1 MTTVTSPAG
10 YRVLTV
16 AETEERFAASDEL
29 AYPYQDF
36 ADAQEIRLYEGD
48 LHVEGSL
55 EVDSVGDRVP
65 YNVIVDGD
73 LTVDGDLEWWGGLS
87 GCFLLVTGNVRA
99 RHLLLS
105 GCSEVVVC
113 GDLTATGTVQGHHGD
128 DGGYLTVQGRIRAEA
143 VISTLYFN
151 LDLARQPEALLVAD
165 PYRTTCPVDFTEDE
179 LAGLVPPELL
189 DEDGRADEYR
199 ISEAL
204 RAGQPVLGP
213 GARPSH
219 LVVQDELQALLPRAA
234 EVAELDLSRRKLRHL
249 PEQLFAFTTLRR
261 LSLAGN
267 DYLGALDDRIGELT
281 GLEELNIANVGLTQL
296 PPAIGSLRE
305 LRVLDISGNRF
316 ESLPEEIGDL
326 ARLEV
331 LRAAGL
337 TCPVPEA
344 LGRLRA
350 LRELDLTGM
359 SPQERSPVAFP
370 LPVTRLTGLRTLS
383 LMHVWLASVPDELL
397 ALTSLEEL
405 DLRGSL
411 SARLERLPDL
421 ARLPRLRV
429 LRLSGNTPWTYQP
442 EPDRDLLSAVWDIT
456 TLEELE
462 IDRWGECTVRD
473 QVVRTAFTALPDDA
487 FARMPRLRR
496 LDLSSN
502 ELTTL
507 PESFFR
513 LAHLETVDLRYTKL
527 SRPVLD
533 RLCDE
538 LPHVRVE
545 SGLLR
550 GRLTGTAAP
559 CRPRGGPSAAASA
572 EGGDVRTDVP

>member
-10 YRVLTV
+10 YRVLSV
-16 AETEERFAASDEL
+16 VETEERFAASSEL

-36 ADAQEIRLYEGD
+36 ADEQEIRLYEGG
-48 LHVEGSL
+48 LHVAGSL
-55 EVDSVGDRVP
+55 EPESEGDRVP

-99 RHLLLS
+99 RNVLLS
-105 GCSEVVVC
+105 GCPEVVVC
-113 GDLTATGTVQGHHGD
+113 GDLTAIGTVQGHHGD
-128 DGGYLTVQGRIRAEA
+128 DGGYLTVQGSIRAEA

-165 PYRTTCPVDFTEDE
+165 PCRTTCPVDFTDDE
-179 LAGLVPPELL
+179 LGGIVLLELL
-189 DEDGRADEYR
+189 DEDGRADEYG

-219 LVVQDELQALLPRAA
+219 LAVQDELEALLPRAA
-234 EVAELDLSRRKLRHL
+234 EITELDLSRRKLRQI
-249 PEQLFAFTTLRR
+249 PGQLFAFPGLRR

-267 DYLGALDDRIGELT
+267 EYLGTLDDRIGELT
-281 GLEELNIANVGLTQL
+281 ALEELDIADTGLTEL
-296 PPAIGSLRE
+296 PRAIGSLRE

-326 ARLEV
+326 AQLEK
-331 LRAAGL
+331 LRARGL
-337 TCPVPEA
+337 TCPVPETV
-344 LGRLRA
+344 GRLRA
-350 LRELDLTGM
+350 LRELDLSGM
-359 SPQERSPVAFP
+359 HAPGRSPLDFP
-370 LPVTRLTGLRTLS
+370 LPVTRLTGLRALG
-383 LMHVWLASVPDELL
+383 LMHVWLDSVPDELL
-397 ALTSLEEL
+397 ALAGLEEL

-429 LRLSGNTPWTYQP
+429 LRLSGNTRWTYQP
-442 EPDRDLLSAVWDIT
+442 EPDRNLLSAVWAVT

-462 IDRWGECTVRD
+462 IDRWGERTLRD
-473 QVVRTAFTALPDDA
+473 QVVRTALTALPDDA
-487 FARMPRLRR
+487 FARMPGLRR
-496 LDLSSN
+496 LDLSFN
-502 ELTTL
+502 ELTVL

-513 LAHLETVDLRYTKL
+513 LAHLEAVDLRYTKL

-533 RLCDE
+533 RLRDE
-538 LPHVRVE
+538 LPHVRLE
-545 SGLLR
+545 R
-550 GRLTGTAAP
+550 
-559 CRPRGGPSAAASA
+559 
-572 EGGDVRTDVP
+572 